1 MSLFYTITSF
11 FWATNNLYQWK
22 SYLIPPFSRAGWKP
36 NKARRHGKHSDTRA
50 KRLYSFEHY
59 THVLL
64 STILMCGWV
73 LYSCAVEYY
82 THVRLSTI
90 LMCGWVLYCD
100 FDWLYLTSMWANLP
114 IRINI
119 APSFITYEYN
129 NITMPLRVFLM
140 VRSKNPLLLIDTL
153 QKLFISKRKV
163 LYTEYYQ
170 IENNSL
176 LLRC

>member
-1 MSLFYTITSF
+1 
-11 FWATNNLYQWK
+11 
-22 SYLIPPFSRAGWKP
+22 
-36 NKARRHGKHSDTRA
+36 
-50 KRLYSFEHY
+50 
-59 THVLL
+59 
-64 STILMCGWV
+64 
-73 LYSCAVEYY
+73 
-82 THVRLSTI
+82 
-90 LMCGWVLYCD
+90 
-100 FDWLYLTSMWANLP
+100 MWANLP

-129 NITMPLRVFLM
+129 NITMTLRVFLM

>member
-11 FWATNNLYQWK
+11 FELQITCINENIILFPHFQEQDESPIKHVDMASIATLGQ
-22 SYLIPPFSRAGWKP
+22 SV
-36 NKARRHGKHSDTRA
+36 
-50 KRLYSFEHY
+50 Y
-59 THVLL
+59 TPS
-64 STILMCGWV
+64 STILMCCWV
-73 LYSCAVEYY
+73 LYSCAIEYY
-82 THVRLSTI
+82 THVLLSTI

>member
-22 SYLIPPFSRAGWKP
+22 YYLIPPFSRAGWKP

-50 KRLYSFEHY
+50 KRLYSFEH
-59 THVLL
+59 
-64 STILMCGWV
+64 
-73 LYSCAVEYY
+73 Y

-140 VRSKNPLLLIDTL
+140 VHYSSRTIYYEGGAKNPLKGIPMKHLVCARNAS
-153 QKLFISKRKV
+153 FV
-163 LYTEYYQ
+163 CE
-170 IENNSL
+170 
-176 LLRC
+176 